1 MARYASDTTR
11 PRSARGWRSL
21 ALAALIA
28 CALVGV
34 GLVISSLVSP
44 YAKDLR
50 QGYLLAQAMAHGLDP
65 YLPLPELGRVFL
77 PGHPMDDMAHPSP
90 HPFVVG
96 WLSLPLALFTYE
108 HAVVV
113 WLLFE
118 LVCLGVSV
126 VLFLRVLRVPA
137 SGWQMLAITFLAIG
151 WWPVANELRWGQLTL
166 LVVVMFLGAWLAL
179 RQGRDIAGGILLGG
193 LALVKLAGWPIVL
206 WLLLQRRWKAVWA
219 TGLFWSLLHGLAIAL
234 YGWPLVRDYYLKVGP
249 EVSAIY
255 RVWEMNFSAWTIGQ
269 RLFADSGDRFLSTPL
284 WRSPLLASIVTI
296 AVPLLIVGLGVWAA
310 QRLSSFDASFA
321 LLMALGV
328 ILNPV
333 AWQHYLVM
341 AAPALVLLVMRLRE
355 LQWPTRTTVVV
366 ALLLLTI
373 SVPYYWFRVLALHF
387 AVGVSPAGKP
397 IVPALPALLTLSI
410 GVALCG
416 LLWLL
421 VKLEPK
427 TSDLSHPSARASLP
441 AVPDA
446 SHSVAR

>member
-1 MARYASDTTR
+1 MARYASDTSR
-11 PRSARGWRSL
+11 PRSARAWRSL

-137 SGWQMLAITFLAIG
+137 SGWQTLAITFLAIG

-310 QRLSSFDASFA
+310 RRLSSFDASFA

-427 TSDLSHPSARASLP
+427 TSDLSHPSARASRP